1 MDRCLIYLSKAAD
14 NFDPETLDEIAKIAS
29 INNKPL
35 NITGMLLYSGTHFL
49 QVLEGRDELL
59 KFILKRIERDDRHVD
74 LEIILDAPI
83 ESRSFGDWYMG
94 VLDVSRN
101 MDLDREQ
108 FKFITAQ
115 ATCDPKVAGRAA
127 LTVLK
132 LFRSKLP
139 DPLARFKK
147 KTA

>member
-14 NFDPETLDEIAKIAS
+14 KFDPGTLDEIAQIAS

-49 QVLEGRDELL
+49 QVLEGKEELL
-59 KFILKRIERDDRHVD
+59 QFILKCIKQDDRHVD

-83 ESRSFGDWYMG
+83 EKRSFGDWYMG

-101 MDLDREQ
+101 INLDREQ

-115 ATCDPKVAGRAA
+115 ASCDPKAAGRAA

-132 LFRSKLP
+132 LFRKELP